1 MDWNMT
7 YNSAKETLII
17 PEYGRH
23 VQLLVDH
30 AKTIEDPQLRQRTAE
45 RIIMLMTQMV
55 PQNRNIDDYEGKL
68 WRHLFRIAKNELD
81 VTPPEGVV
89 MPEDLTEPLKPDTVP
104 YPATEAR
111 FRHYGHNVQT
121 LIKRALAMEEGPK
134 RDGFIASIAAYMKL
148 AYKTWNREHYVSDE
162 VIKTDLAALSGG
174 EIILPEAQNL
184 ENLVS
189 TTKNRNRENNRRT
202 SSSKRNY
209 SSNRSGGRSRRRKR

>member
-1 MDWNMT
+1 MT
-7 YNSAKETLII
+7 YNSAKEPLII

-23 VQLLVDH
+23 VQQLVEY
-30 AKTIEDPQLRQRTAE
+30 AKTIEDPVLRQRTAE
-45 RIIMLMTQMV
+45 RIIVLMTQMV
-55 PQNRNIDDYEGKL
+55 PQNRNIDDYEAKL
-68 WRHLFRIAKNELD
+68 WRHLFRIARNELD
-81 VTPPEGVV
+81 VKPPEGVV
-89 MPEDLTEPLKPDTVP
+89 IPEDLDKPLKPDRVP
-104 YPATEAR
+104 YPTQEAR

-174 EIILPEAQNL
+174 KIVLPEEQNL

-189 TTKNRNRENNRRT
+189 NTKNRNRENNSNRRGG
-202 SSSKRNY
+202 SKRNY
-209 SSNRSGGRSRRRKR
+209 SSSRSSGGGSRRRRKR